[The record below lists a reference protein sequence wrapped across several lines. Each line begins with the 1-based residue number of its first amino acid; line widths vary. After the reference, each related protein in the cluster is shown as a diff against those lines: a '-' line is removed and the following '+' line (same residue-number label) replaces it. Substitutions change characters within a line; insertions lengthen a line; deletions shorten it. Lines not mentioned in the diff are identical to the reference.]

1 MQQFKYKKV
10 FAIET
15 SCDDTS
21 LAIVEYK
28 DGIFSVPW
36 IQSFSQTQLHE
47 QYGGVMPEIAY
58 RSHAEKIVTMLDP
71 IIDSMKDEVDAIVVT
86 AKPGLPGSLIVG
98 ITTAHLLSQ
107 LWNKP
112 LIEAH
117 HVIGHV
123 FSILCERN
131 LSDLQLPYLC
141 LTASG

>member
-1 MQQFKYKKV
+1 MHQFIYSKV

-21 LAIVEYK
+21 LAIIEYK
-28 DGIFSVPW
+28 DGFFNVPW

-71 IIDSMKDEVDAIVVT
+71 LIESIKNEIDAIVVT

-98 ITTAHLLSQ
+98 ITTAHLLAK
-107 LWNKP
+107 LRNKP
-112 LIEAH
+112 VVETH
-117 HVIGHV
+117 HV
-123 FSILCERN
+123 L
-131 LSDLQLPYLC
+131 
-141 LTASG
+141 